1 MLEINLV
8 TILAEIFNFLI
19 LAIALYF
26 ILFKPVV
33 KRMDENAK
41 KRAALLI
48 TAQEKDDQAQELL
61 TMIEERLENIDKE
74 IEIHLEKAQEHAQ
87 AESEALLDAT
97 QKEAEKILLEAEQ
110 EAAKIQRQEI
120 ENFHDDFVNTIMQI
134 SGQVLS
140 RTTPPEIH
148 DNLVQGLTEEIWDL
162 GKRDMRQVRTVR
174 DSLAER
180 IPTVHV
186 ASAKEL
192 TPDQQ
197 RALIR
202 TFSALA
208 DRNVNMEIDIDPDLI
223 SGIRVRIGDLIVEN
237 TLAMELAELKNNI
250 DETIAERVSND
261 G

>member
-1 MLEINLV
+1 MLDIDLV
-8 TILAEIFNFLI
+8 TILAEIFNFLV

-26 ILFKPVV
+26 ILFKPIV

-41 KRAALLI
+41 KRAALLT
-48 TAQEKDDQAQELL
+48 TAQEKENQAQEKL
-61 TMIEERLENIDKE
+61 TMIEERLENIDRE
-74 IEIHLEKAQEHAQ
+74 IETHLEKAQEQAQ
-87 AESEALLDAT
+87 AESEALLEAT
-97 QKEAEKILLEAEQ
+97 QKEAENILIEAEK
-110 EAAKIQRQEI
+110 EAAKIQQQEI
-120 ENFHDDFVNTIMQI
+120 ENFHEDLVSAILTI

-140 RTTPPEIH
+140 KTTPTEIH
-148 DNLVQGLTEEIWDL
+148 DNLVQNLIEEIWDL
-162 GKRDMRQVRTVR
+162 GKRDMRQVRSVR

-186 ASAKEL
+186 ATARALS
-192 TPDQQ
+192 PDQQ

-237 TLAMELAELKNNI
+237 TLAMELAELKTEVA
-250 DETIAERVSND
+250 ETIEESVSNEE
-261 G
+261 

>member
-1 MLEINLV
+1 MLDINLV

-19 LAIALYF
+19 LAVALYF

-41 KRAALLI
+41 KRAALLT
-48 TAQEKDDQAQELL
+48 TAQEKDDQAQDLL
-61 TMIEERLENIDKE
+61 TMIENRLENIDKE
-74 IEIHLEKAQEHAQ
+74 IEVHLEKAQDQAQ
-87 AESEALLDAT
+87 AESEALLEAT
-97 QKEAEKILLEAEQ
+97 QKEAENILLEAEK
-110 EAAKIQRQEI
+110 EAAKIQQQEI
-120 ENFHDDFVNTIMQI
+120 ENFHEDFVNTILQI
-134 SGQVLS
+134 SGQVLT

-148 DNLVQGLTEEIWDL
+148 DNLVQELIEQIWDL
-162 GKRDMRQVRTVR
+162 GKGDMRQVRTVR

-197 RALIR
+197 RSLIR

-208 DRNVNMEIDIDPDLI
+208 DRNVNMEIEINPDLI

-237 TLAMELAELKNNI
+237 TLAMELAELKNDI
-250 DETIAERVSND
+250 GETIGEKVSNNE
-261 G
+261 